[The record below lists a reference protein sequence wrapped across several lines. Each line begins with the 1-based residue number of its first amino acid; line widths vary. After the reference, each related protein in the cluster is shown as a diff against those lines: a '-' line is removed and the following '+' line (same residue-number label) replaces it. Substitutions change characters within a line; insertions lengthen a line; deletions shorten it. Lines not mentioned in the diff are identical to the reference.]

1 MIWMSPYLQ
10 GKIIVLLILTLCS
23 EDTHMV
29 VRLDATKS
37 QRRHRRRKR
46 AAAMQCSLSA
56 IRKITGATPHGYV
69 EEHLTPFGGV
79 LPLEKLL
86 DALEVESAF
95 TEHFVEP
102 ARTPELGHWR
112 MVKGM
117 INLQF
122 IGLTRLY
129 HFTYV
134 KDDAMVKGILHMSK
148 LPAVSTFWRC
158 LNSYGL
164 EQDRSLLKLTAVLR
178 ERAWRSLGFDK
189 QHQHLH
195 VDLDTTVKTVYG
207 DKEGARKGHNRQHR
221 GKKGLR
227 PVVAFIAETKEYLA
241 GMQREGK
248 TLSGAEAKNFLG
260 TIREL
265 LPSSIKKVTLRAD
278 AEFFSW
284 KAVQQARALGF
295 DYIFAVKKT
304 QPQFNENEW
313 YNVDG
318 DEPIQYN
325 STVYKP
331 PSWPSAC
338 RFVSMRIRK
347 DPNDPKNRQLQIFED
362 DNYLYRTFATS
373 REAAAHRV
381 IAEYDDRAGAE
392 KLISEMHHEG
402 VAAIPSKH
410 FAPNGAFLQI
420 AMLTYNLW
428 RQVKAFANR
437 PPEDSWSR
445 NTNRVSR
452 LRLLWLAAKV
462 NYHGEQTQIKYSA
475 FLPVRPTL
483 ENLFCRLDRLRDDRR
498 VWKSPV
504 PALAARYLR
513 PREQDRIVHKI
524 LCTSSG

>member
-1 MIWMSPYLQ
+1 MSPYLQ
-10 GKIIVLLILTLCS
+10 GKIIVVLILTLCS

-46 AAAMQCSLSA
+46 AAAVQCSLSA

-95 TEHFVEP
+95 AEHFVEP
-102 ARTPELGHWR
+102 ARAPVRGHWR

-164 EQDRSLLKLTAVLR
+164 EQDRSLLKLNAVLR
-178 ERAWRSLGFDK
+178 ERAWRSLGYDT
-189 QHQHLH
+189 QHHHLH

-248 TLSGAEAKNFLG
+248 TLSGAEAKNFLH
-260 TIREL
+260 TIRRL
-265 LPSSIKKVTLRAD
+265 LPPSVKKVTLRAD
-278 AEFFSW
+278 SEFFSW

-295 DYIFAVKKT
+295 DYIIAVKKT

-313 YNVDG
+313 YSVG
-318 DEPIQYN
+318 DDKTIQYN

-338 RFVSMRIRK
+338 RFVGMRIRK
-347 DPNDPKNRQLQIFED
+347 DPNDPKNRQLPIFED
-362 DNYLYRTFATS
+362 DNYRYRVFATS

-381 IAEYDDRAGAE
+381 VAEYDDRAGAE

-402 VAAIPSKH
+402 IAAIPSKH

-428 RQVKAFANR
+428 RHVKAFANR
-437 PPEDSWSR
+437 SPQEDTWSR

-483 ENLFCRLDRLRDDRR
+483 ENLFCRLDHLRDDRC

-504 PALAARYLR
+504 PALASRYLR

-524 LCTSSG
+524 LCTSSA